1 MTIILP
7 YYGTNVWGLPQSLF
21 TNVRFYRN
29 DHVIKGHDTE
39 ALAHLGAITL
49 HSCAIQRLGDSN
61 YMYMLL

>member
-1 MTIILP
+1 MEQMSEDCL
-7 YYGTNVWGLPQSLF
+7 SL
-21 TNVRFYRN
+21 YRN

>member
-1 MTIILP
+1 MEQMSEDCL
-7 YYGTNVWGLPQSLF
+7 SLYSQML
-21 TNVRFYRN
+21 RFYRN